1 MSQFQNVQKQSFVA
15 IAILIALAG
24 TPAWAQ
30 ISLGTA
36 ESFGVLAGS
45 TVTNT
50 GATFITGNVGVSPG
64 TAVTGFP
71 PGVVVPPGTIHAGD
85 AFAAQAQVDLTAT
98 YNALATT
105 PTLVDLTGTN
115 LGGLTLTPSV
125 YGFSSVAQLTGTL
138 TLDAQGNPDAI
149 FIFKIGSSL
158 TTATGS
164 SVIVVNGGSDCNVFW
179 QIGASATLGVGTS
192 FAGNILALTSITLN
206 TGASVSGRVLAR
218 NGAVTLDGSAVAVCA
233 PAGPVCPVIT
243 LSPSTL
249 PPGNLGTPYNQVIT
263 ASGSSALPYTY
274 SVSLGSLPDGL
285 LLDSATGAIS
295 GTPTAI
301 GTFFFIIT
309 ATDTDGCSGSQPYT
323 IVIAGAGCP
332 PILLSPA
339 ILPSGAQG
347 EPYNETVTA
356 SGGLAPYTYAV
367 TSGNLPPGLVLD
379 PSTGSITGTPLD
391 SGIFDFT
398 ITATDA
404 NGCPGALNY
413 TIVILD
419 GIVIEVPT
427 LSTLGALILALL
439 IGSASL
445 LLLRRAG

>member
-1 MSQFQNVQKQSFVA
+1 MTIFRNRFFA
-15 IAILIALAG
+15 GIAIVAAFLAA
-24 TPAWAQ
+24 PAWAQ

-50 GATFITGNVGVSPG
+50 GATIITGNVGVSPG
-64 TAVTGFP
+64 SAVTGFP
-71 PGVVVPPGTIHAGD
+71 PGVVVPPGAIHAAD
-85 AFAAQAQVDLTAT
+85 AFAAQAQIDLTAT
-98 YNALATT
+98 YNAVVAT
-105 PTLVDLTGTN
+105 PTLVDLTGTD

-125 YGFSSVAQLTGTL
+125 YGFASIAQLTGTL

-164 SVIVVNGGSDCNVFW
+164 SVIVINGGSNCNVFW
-179 QIGASATLGVGTS
+179 QIGSSATLGVGTS

-206 TGASVSGRVLAR
+206 TGAGVSGRILAR
-218 NGAVTLDGSAVAVCA
+218 NGAVTLDGSSVAICE
-233 PAGPVCPVIT
+233 PAGPVCPIIT
-243 LSPSTL
+243 LSPATL
-249 PPGNLGTPYNQVIT
+249 PPGILGTPYNQVIT

-285 LLDSATGAIS
+285 LLGSATGAIT
-295 GTPTAI
+295 GTPTTI
-301 GTFFFIIT
+301 GTFVFIIT
-309 ATDTDGCSGSQPYT
+309 ATDADGCSGSQPYT
-323 IVIAGAGCP
+323 IVIAGPGCP

-339 ILPSGAQG
+339 TLPSGAQG
-347 EPYNETVTA
+347 EPYNEVVTA
-356 SGGLAPYTYAV
+356 SGGLAPYTYAI
-367 TSGNLPPGLVLD
+367 TTGSLPLGLVLGAT
-379 PSTGSITGTPLD
+379 TGAITGTPLD
-391 SGIFDFT
+391 PGIFDFT

-404 NGCPGALNY
+404 NDCPGAQPY
-413 TIVILD
+413 TILILD
-419 GIVIEVPT
+419 GIVTEVPT
-427 LSTLGALILALL
+427 LSTLGAMLLALL